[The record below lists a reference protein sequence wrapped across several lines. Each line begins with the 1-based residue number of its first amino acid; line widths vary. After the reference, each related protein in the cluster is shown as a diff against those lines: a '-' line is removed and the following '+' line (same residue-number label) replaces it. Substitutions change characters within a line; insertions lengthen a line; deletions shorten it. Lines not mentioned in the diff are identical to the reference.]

1 MDVIF
6 IPAKIKINE
15 LKNFDK
21 LLKILPK
28 KIGIVCLLQY
38 IDVTNKIILELKKLG
53 YETLYSN
60 SLFILGCN
68 VKNADLPADTI
79 LLIGDG
85 KFHALEIVRSLKKDV
100 IIYNPISGEINTIS
114 KENYKKYHTNILY
127 LIEKLKNS
135 NNIGIAISIKP
146 GQYDQNSLKWILEK
160 LKDKN
165 LYLFIGDNIEMDK
178 LINFPYI
185 EFWIIIACPR
195 IIDDILERK
204 INAITIDLIKKDMK
218 IL

>member
-165 LYLFIGDNIEMDK
+165 LYL
-178 LINFPYI
+178 
-185 EFWIIIACPR
+185 
-195 IIDDILERK
+195 
-204 INAITIDLIKKDMK
+204 
-218 IL
+218 